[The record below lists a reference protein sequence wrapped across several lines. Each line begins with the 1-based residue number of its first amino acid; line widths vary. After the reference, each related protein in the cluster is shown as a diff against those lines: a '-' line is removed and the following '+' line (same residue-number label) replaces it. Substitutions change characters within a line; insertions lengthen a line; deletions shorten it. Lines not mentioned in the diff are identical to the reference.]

1 MERELSL
8 VVDVVVVCLT
18 MSTVTLEGVVVD
30 GDLDFF
36 FFFLEEEEE
45 DFRAGSVDDV

>member
-8 VVDVVVVCLT
+8 VVDVVVCLT

-36 FFFLEEEEE
+36 FFFLEEEE